1 MNRQDRHAKRPPIEI
16 PVELLA
22 EIKPAAPKPRI
33 SKAHRP
39 SHPELIPPKHALPR

>member
-1 MNRQDRHAKRPPIEI
+1 MNRQDRHAKPPPIEI

-22 EIKPAAPKPRI
+22 EMKPVAAKPRV

-39 SHPELIPPKHALPR
+39 KHPELIPPKHGLPK